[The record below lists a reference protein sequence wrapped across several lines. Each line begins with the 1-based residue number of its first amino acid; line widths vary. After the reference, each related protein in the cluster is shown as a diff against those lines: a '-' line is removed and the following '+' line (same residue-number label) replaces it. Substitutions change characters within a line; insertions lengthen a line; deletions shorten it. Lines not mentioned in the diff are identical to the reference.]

1 MVLSLLTC
9 GFSSYFRIQLQLQL
23 HHLLRHP
30 ASFSFEPQLI
40 AIAQI
45 SCHDDNIMIYDS
57 LQFIPFQYSS
67 TIATTRTANSI
78 PLYSLD
84 NQMTE
89 SHARTHAQS
98 RTHNHSLTQSLTTV
112 QQQLHIQPLRLP
124 QIYQYINHLGER
136 NVFGKARR
144 LEGNLYPATS
154 PSPPAGIKE
163 DINDPIDIDRDGM
176 SSFVVVL
183 LLIVR
188 GNVAWFPAPCIPGG
202 QPPVQS
208 CQCYYSVQK
217 PNNAMP

>member
-89 SHARTHAQS
+89 SHARTHARTHPQS
-98 RTHNHSLTQSLTTV
+98 RTHAIAHNCTTTTT
-112 QQQLHIQPLRLP
+112 H
-124 QIYQYINHLGER
+124 
-136 NVFGKARR
+136 
-144 LEGNLYPATS
+144 
-154 PSPPAGIKE
+154 
-163 DINDPIDIDRDGM
+163 
-176 SSFVVVL
+176 
-183 LLIVR
+183 
-188 GNVAWFPAPCIPGG
+188 PAPPPPTNLSIHQSFGG
-202 QPPVQS
+202 AERFWKS
-208 CQCYYSVQK
+208 
-217 PNNAMP
+217 AAA